1 MELWR
6 RKREWEGRKEEQ
18 QGGLGEERGK
28 EGRRKK
34 KNNAVN
40 FRYYPFRL
48 PLLSPAIRSFR
59 PSTTPT
65 HPLLHDN
72 IVGIVMIIYGYCD
85 DNIVL

>member
-1 MELWR
+1 
-6 RKREWEGRKEEQ
+6 
-18 QGGLGEERGK
+18 
-28 EGRRKK
+28 
-34 KNNAVN
+34 
-40 FRYYPFRL
+40 
-48 PLLSPAIRSFR
+48 LSPAIRSFR